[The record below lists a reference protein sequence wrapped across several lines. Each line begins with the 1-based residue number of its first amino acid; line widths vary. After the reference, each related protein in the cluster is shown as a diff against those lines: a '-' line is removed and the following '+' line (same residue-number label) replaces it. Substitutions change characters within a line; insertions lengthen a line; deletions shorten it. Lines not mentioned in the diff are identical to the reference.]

1 MRVRHILPG
10 FGIVPGDVAR
20 DSMSGVVGVAY
31 NLADQQAACHQ
42 AAELIGLG
50 KDHRSSARQSA
61 HGARVTR
68 IASWRYA
75 QFGPIDLSYL
85 APVAARLA
93 RRPRADI
100 LHVYSNPYLL
110 WPWLGRAHRRVIHY
124 QTPIGPV
131 PPAYVRALQRADA
144 VICCSAFIRDQL
156 LSQVSYSSE
165 RVHVVPNGVDLTRFG
180 RADRASYRQELGIA
194 PDELVILFAGQVNQA
209 KGLLH
214 LVRACLAL
222 APEYP
227 IRLLVAGSSGL
238 WTNSGAPAGALS
250 DYEQTVQREA
260 APLRTIFLGKVAY
273 ATMPSAYAAADLFV
287 CPSEWDE
294 PFGMVILEAMAA
306 GLPVVASAVGGIP
319 EIVQPGETGLLVPPA
334 DPAALAGALRRL
346 IVNELERRAMGA
358 RALEC
363 VKQYGWDVIAQQV
376 QTIYATL

>member
-31 NLADQQAACHQ
+31 NLADQQAAFHQ
-42 AAELIGLG
+42 TAELIGLG
-50 KDHRSSARQSA
+50 KENRSAARQSA
-61 HGARVTR
+61 HGACVTR
-68 IASWRYA
+68 VASWRYA
-75 QFGPIDLSYL
+75 QLGPIDLRYL
-85 APVAARLA
+85 APVAASLA

-110 WPWLGRAHRRVIHY
+110 WPWLSRAHRRVIHY
-124 QTPIGPV
+124 QTPIGAV
-131 PPAYVRALQRADA
+131 PPAYARALQRADA

-156 LSQVSYSSE
+156 LSQVGYPSE
-165 RVHVVPNGVDLTRFG
+165 RVHVVPNGVDLSRFG
-180 RADRASYRQELGIA
+180 QADRASYRQELGIA
-194 PDELVILFAGQVNQA
+194 ADEIVILFAGQVNQA

-214 LVRACLAL
+214 LVRACAAL

-238 WTNSGAPAGALS
+238 WTNTGAPTGALS
-250 DYEQTVQREA
+250 TYEQQVQREA
-260 APLRTIFLGKVAY
+260 ASLRTTFLGKVPY
-273 ATMPSAYAAADLFV
+273 ATMPRVYAAADLFV

-319 EIVQPGETGLLVPPA
+319 EVVRPGETGLLVPPA
-334 DPAALAGALRRL
+334 DPAALASALRRL
-346 IVNELERRAMGA
+346 IVNEVERRAMSLC
-358 RALEC
+358 ALER
-363 VKQYGWDVIAQQV
+363 VKQFSWEVIAEQV
-376 QTIYATL
+376 QAIYATL